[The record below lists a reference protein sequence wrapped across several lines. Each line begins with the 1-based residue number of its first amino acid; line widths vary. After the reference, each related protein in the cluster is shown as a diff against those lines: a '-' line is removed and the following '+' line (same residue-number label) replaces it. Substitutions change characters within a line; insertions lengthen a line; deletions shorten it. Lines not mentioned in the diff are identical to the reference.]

1 MMRSDPWGNI
11 YCCNTQQA
19 FATVVPSVVDDAI
32 SVWISNVFD
41 PADDIRVRVV
51 LVRRVDESEIEPEH
65 LVLDDVAGDL
75 PDEFDTVDVD
85 EFNKV
90 FVSFFHNSR
99 LVDPSTIVLV
109 VSAGMLGLIY
119 SHRFGDETVFMP
131 KSERLF
137 LALSGLSPDCAP
149 DRQDRRPLTAR
160 RIVEGGLRMSV
171 ARPKASFGAIR
182 QIVGMRNEV
191 PRPVARP
198 DESGIDALDSRAW
211 WYFAR
216 LEGST
221 DRKLPSVYFY
231 CALLAALGRGAHES
245 HHVVADLRSYS
256 PVLGLTD
263 GNAFSHI
270 PFRADWSVDDP
281 ADVARELS
289 SRIRSGEA
297 LIRRSVGEVV
307 ARAAD
312 YRHGS
317 SGGAGEGDE
326 IVEQPLTTSMS
337 CFRLPADRPYAKLD
351 GRLVYSG
358 GMQTYAPNA
367 LSINIRATGNVS
379 DCTFSHSGGHVA
391 KASLMAAVK
400 TAAGL
405 SGADVTMETGFHF
418 GER

>member
-1 MMRSDPWGNI
+1 MRSDPWGNI

-32 SVWISNVFD
+32 SVWISSVFD
-41 PADDIRVRVV
+41 PEDEVRVRVV
-51 LVRRVDESEIEPEH
+51 LVRRVDESEIESEH
-65 LVLDDVAGDL
+65 LVLDDAAGDL

-85 EFNKV
+85 EFDKV
-90 FVSFFHNSR
+90 FVSF
-99 LVDPSTIVLV
+99 LV

-149 DRQDRRPLTAR
+149 VRQDRRPLTAR

-171 ARPKASFGAIR
+171 AHPKASFGAIR
-182 QIVGMRNEV
+182 QIVGMRKEV

-198 DESGIDALDSRAW
+198 DESGMHALDSRAW

-216 LEGST
+216 LEGRT

-231 CALLAALGRGAHES
+231 CALLAALERGAHES

-281 ADVARELS
+281 ADVAHELS

-307 ARAAD
+307 TRAAD

-317 SGGAGEGDE
+317 GGGFGEGGE
-326 IVEQPLTTSMS
+326 IAEQPLTTSMS
-337 CFRLPADRPYAKLD
+337 CFRLPADRPYAKRD

-358 GMQTYAPNA
+358 GMQTYAANA
-367 LSINIRATGNVS
+367 MSINIRATGNVS